1 MEKKIEKVIELM
13 EKQKDLIQD
22 SEEAISVEEEALPV
36 IEEAMKKEGR
46 WKQFTKKHKGKII
59 GGILIATGIGVTAF
73 VVKKF
78 INSPVNATD
87 ILEQAAEATESV
99 ADIIAT
105 QV

>member
-1 MEKKIEKVIELM
+1 MEKKLENVIELL
-13 EKQKDLIQD
+13 EKQEKTTTT
-22 SEEAISVEEEALPV
+22 
-36 IEEAMKKEGR
+36 EEAMEKGGR

-59 GGILIATGIGVTAF
+59 GGILIAAGIGVTAF

>member
-1 MEKKIEKVIELM
+1 MEKKIEKKIEKVVELL
-13 EKQKDLIQD
+13 ENQKDLIKD
-22 SEEAISVEEEALPV
+22 SEEATAT
-36 IEEAMKKEGR
+36 EEAMEKEGS

-78 INSPVNATD
+78 INSPVNASD

-105 QV
+105 

>member
-1 MEKKIEKVIELM
+1 MAKKLENIIEL
-13 EKQKDLIQD
+13 QKENL
-22 SEEAISVEEEALPV
+22 SVEEETTTT
-36 IEEAMKKEGR
+36 EEAMEKGGR

-59 GGILIATGIGVTAF
+59 GGILLIAAGIGVTA

>member
-1 MEKKIEKVIELM
+1 MEKKLEKVVELL
-13 EKQKDLIQD
+13 ENQ
-22 SEEAISVEEEALPV
+22 EEATT
-36 IEEAMKKEGR
+36 IEEAMEKGGR

-78 INSPVNATD
+78 INSPVNAAD

-99 ADIIAT
+99 ADIITT

>member
-1 MEKKIEKVIELM
+1 MEKKIEKKIEKVVELL
-13 EKQKDLIQD
+13 ENQK
-22 SEEAISVEEEALPV
+22 ETTAT
-36 IEEAMKKEGR
+36 EEAMEKGGR

-78 INSPVNATD
+78 INSPVNASD

>member
-1 MEKKIEKVIELM
+1 MGKKLENVVELL
-13 EKQKDLIQD
+13 EKQ
-22 SEEAISVEEEALPV
+22 EETATA
-36 IEEAMKKEGR
+36 EEAMEKEGR

-87 ILEQAAEATESV
+87 ILEQAAEATEN
-99 ADIIAT
+99 ATDIIAT
-105 QV
+105 

>member
-1 MEKKIEKVIELM
+1 MEKKLEKVVELL
-13 EKQKDLIQD
+13 EKQK
-22 SEEAISVEEEALPV
+22 EVTTT
-36 IEEAMKKEGR
+36 EEAMEKGGR

-78 INSPVNATD
+78 INSPVNAAD

-99 ADIIAT
+99 ADIITT

>member
-1 MEKKIEKVIELM
+1 MEKKLEKVVELLENQEEATTIEEVM
-13 EKQKDLIQD
+13 EKGG
-22 SEEAISVEEEALPV
+22 S
-36 IEEAMKKEGR
+36 

-59 GGILIATGIGVTAF
+59 GGILIATGVGVTVF

-78 INSPVNATD
+78 INSPVNAAD

-99 ADIIAT
+99 ADIITT

>member
-1 MEKKIEKVIELM
+1 MGKKNEKLVELL
-13 EKQKDLIQD
+13 EKQ
-22 SEEAISVEEEALPV
+22 EEATTT
-36 IEEAMKKEGR
+36 EEAMKKEGR

-78 INSPVNATD
+78 INSPVNAAD

-99 ADIIAT
+99 ADIITT

>member
-1 MEKKIEKVIELM
+1 MRKKENIIKLQ
-13 EKQKDLIQD
+13 EKQ
-22 SEEAISVEEEALPV
+22 P
-36 IEEAMKKEGR
+36 EEAMEKGG

-59 GGILIATGIGVTAF
+59 GGILIATGIGVAF